1 MDSKGILLIQ
11 VLIGL
16 TIVIAVV
23 WYVGAQGLGSMLA
36 SAHPLYIGLCL
47 LAYLIM
53 NLLFAFRL
61 IRVLGSMDF
70 RIGFWR
76 ALLIQYGG
84 MLASDFT
91 PARSG
96 YFIVP
101 ILLNG
106 EGIPV
111 TVGLS
116 SILGCQSIEFLVK
129 MFGGA
134 IAIAYLASEIQL
146 SRSLFILSIV
156 GVALMLLGSGLIAAA
171 MWWRK
176 AGGILEFICRIPLL
190 DRLGAPLLDKIS
202 EFQREAVKVKVVIHE
217 ITLLTVA
224 SWIVKGFEWYF
235 IGLALGIGRIPW
247 LGYFLIHP
255 LVTALSFI
263 PLTPSGLGFQEG
275 GIVGV
280 LYLLGVDL
288 KIGLAFAI
296 LARTLLIL
304 EDLIGIYPVSNIGV
318 RAFQTIPTRRGVMS
332 QPIHE

>member
-1 MDSKGILLIQ
+1 MRMDSKGLLLVQI
-11 VLIGL
+11 LIGL
-16 TIVIAVV
+16 ALVV
-23 WYVGAQGLGSMLA
+23 AAIWYVGAQGLGSTLA

-47 LAYLIM
+47 LAYLAM

-61 IRVLGSMDF
+61 IRVLGSMGY

-76 ALLIQYGG
+76 ALLTQFGG

-134 IAIAYLASEIQL
+134 AAIAYLASQAQL
-146 SRSLFILSIV
+146 SRGLLILSTV
-156 GVALMLLGSGLIAAA
+156 GVALMLLGSGVIAAA
-171 MWWRK
+171 MWWRN
-176 AGGILEFICRIPLL
+176 AGRILESICRIPLL
-190 DRLGAPLLDKIS
+190 GRLASPILDKIS
-202 EFQREAVKVKVVIHE
+202 DFQVEAVKVKGVVHE

-224 SWIVKGFEWYF
+224 SWIVKGFEWYL
-235 IGLALGIGRIPW
+235 IGLALGISRIPW

-275 GIVGV
+275 GIVGI

-304 EDLIGIYPVSNIGV
+304 EDLIGIYPISKSGV
-318 RAFQTIPTRRGVMS
+318 KALKTISLRVES
-332 QPIHE
+332 